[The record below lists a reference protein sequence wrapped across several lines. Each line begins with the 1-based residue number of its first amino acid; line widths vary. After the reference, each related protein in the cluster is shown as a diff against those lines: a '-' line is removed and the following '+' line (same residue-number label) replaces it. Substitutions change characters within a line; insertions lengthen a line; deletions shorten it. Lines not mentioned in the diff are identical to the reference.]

1 MNYPDSIHQLE
12 HELHWLQFGEDG
24 VLEIYLD
31 NHMLQTFRMCESR
44 FFEEFVEGYKPKGSL
59 GRIWFLD
66 FGVCVHKAVEIYY
79 IDRKKG
85 AFDLMGWISKIARKI
100 WDEKDMEY
108 WANED
113 LWKGHKYNSYKDL
126 GGFLGFCGLLFQYAQ
141 YFSIENERFRVI
153 GTELYFGK
161 NKEVPLYESR
171 LAKTYFDHGFN
182 CFVTE
187 GFNDWPF
194 RLYLAGKIDLLVD
207 DGYSIGPMD
216 HKTSRDFMGKNP
228 AINYEIQEGMT
239 GYVFAAKAIIKNFK
253 TYQDVNSNERIEFG
267 IDRKVNKIWMN
278 FLQVKPA
285 KANMADRFKRVPLYK
300 TDEELE
306 MYRQRQISTAVR
318 IYQLLENYKE
328 DGSGL
333 QPFYNHMACT
343 NWMHRNCLFQPV
355 HRQNSRA
362 SQLTILN
369 TDFVKDQSG
378 VWNPE
383 QVED

>member
-1 MNYPDSIHQLE
+1 MNYPETIQQLE
-12 HELHWLQFGEDG
+12 KKLHWLQFGEDG

-31 NHMLQTFRMCESR
+31 NHMLQTFRMCEAR

-79 IDRKKG
+79 RDRKKG
-85 AFDLMGWISKIARKI
+85 AFDLMGWISKIARQI

-141 YFSIENERFRVI
+141 YFSVENERFRVI

-161 NKEVPLYESR
+161 NKEVPLLDVCPLS
-171 LAKTYFDHGFN
+171 LNAHAKICDCG
-182 CFVTE
+182 
-187 GFNDWPF
+187 WPF

-228 AINYEIQEGMT
+228 TINYEIQEGMT
-239 GYVFAAKAIIKNFK
+239 GYVFAAKAILANFNK
-253 TYQDVNSNERIEFG
+253 YTNSEHNIPHEVPVGRQ
-267 IDRKVNKIWMN
+267 VNKIWMN

-306 MYRQRQISTAVR
+306 MYRQRQISTAAR

-355 HRQNSRA
+355 HRQNSRQN
-362 SQLTILN
+362 QLTILN
-369 TDFVKDQSG
+369 VDFVKDQSG

>member
-1 MNYPDSIHQLE
+1 MNYPETIQQLE
-12 HELHWLQFGEDG
+12 KKLHWLQFGEDG

-31 NHMLQTFRMCESR
+31 NHMLQTFRMCEAR

-79 IDRKKG
+79 RDRKKG
-85 AFDLMGWISKIARKI
+85 AFDLMGWISKIARQI

-161 NKEVPLYESR
+161 NKEVPLLDVCPLS
-171 LAKTYFDHGFN
+171 LNAHAKICDCG
-182 CFVTE
+182 
-187 GFNDWPF
+187 WPF

-228 AINYEIQEGMT
+228 TINYEIQEGMT
-239 GYVFAAKAIIKNFK
+239 GYVFAAKAILANFNK
-253 TYQDVNSNERIEFG
+253 YTNSEHNIPHEVPVGRQ
-267 IDRKVNKIWMN
+267 VNKIWMN

-306 MYRQRQISTAVR
+306 MYRQRQISTAAR

-328 DGSGL
+328 PTDSNSTGL

-355 HRQNSRA
+355 HRQNSRQN
-362 SQLTILN
+362 QLTILN
-369 TDFVKDQSG
+369 VDFVKDQSG

-383 QVED
+383 SVED

>member
-1 MNYPDSIHQLE
+1 MNYPESIHQLE
-12 HELHWLQFGEDG
+12 HKLHWLQFGEDG

-31 NHMLQTFRMCESR
+31 NHMLQTFRMCEAR

-59 GRIWFLD
+59 SRIWFLD

-141 YFSIENERFRVI
+141 YFSVENERFRVI

-161 NKEVPLYESR
+161 NKEVPLLDPRWPEKYP
-171 LAKTYFDHGFN
+171 
-182 CFVTE
+182 
-187 GFNDWPF
+187 DWMQRKDGDF
-194 RLYLAGKIDLLVD
+194 CLYLAGKIDLLVD

-239 GYVFAAKAIIKNFK
+239 GYVYAAKKILEKYHDDLSTNVIPSR
-253 TYQDVNSNERIEFG
+253 VC
-267 IDRKVNKIWMN
+267 NKIWMN

-306 MYRQRQISTAVR
+306 MYRQRQISTAAR

-355 HRQNSRA
+355 HRQNSRQN
-362 SQLTILN
+362 QLTILN
-369 TDFVKDQSG
+369 VDFVKDQSG

>member
-1 MNYPDSIHQLE
+1 MNYPETIQQLE
-12 HELHWLQFGEDG
+12 KKLHWLQFGEDG

-31 NHMLQTFRMCESR
+31 NHMLQTFRMCEAR

-66 FGVCVHKAVEIYY
+66 FGVCVHKAIEIYY

-141 YFSIENERFRVI
+141 YFSVENERFRVI

-161 NKEVPLYESR
+161 NKEVPLLEN
-171 LAKTYFDHGFN
+171 KYFDRYSPNFEI
-182 CFVTE
+182 TE
-187 GFNDWPF
+187 TPF

-239 GYVFAAKAIIKNFK
+239 GYVFAAKTILASMNTE
-253 TYQDVNSNERIEFG
+253 TYGQTVPQGRQ
-267 IDRKVNKIWMN
+267 VNKIWMN

-306 MYRQRQISTAVR
+306 MYRQRQISTAAR

-369 TDFVKDQSG
+369 ADFVKDQFG